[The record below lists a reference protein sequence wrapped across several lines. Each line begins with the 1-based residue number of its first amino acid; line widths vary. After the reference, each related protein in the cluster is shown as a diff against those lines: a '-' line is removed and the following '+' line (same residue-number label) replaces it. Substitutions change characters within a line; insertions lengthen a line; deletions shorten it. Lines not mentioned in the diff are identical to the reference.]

1 MGTYT
6 AKMED
11 VERSWYI
18 VNAENK
24 VLGKLAA
31 EVASI
36 LRGKHKPIFTPHV
49 DAGDFIVVVN
59 AEKVHLTGRKLDK
72 KLYFSHS
79 GYPGGLRV
87 KSAGKMLKE
96 KPEEVIRH
104 AVRGMLPKNR
114 LGRRLITKLKIYTG
128 PDHPHQAQNP
138 KELKIN

>member
-11 VERSWYI
+11 VERFWYI